1 MAIRSKTEKTV
12 ELPAESPRAYRT
24 NPEIEK
30 KIDAHIAANP
40 NDHEHYQRLVQEN
53 PERAVRTLIHKD
65 QQKFEQDMK
74 LVVKQMPGAQ
84 AFYEKQ
90 SPEIKARIDS
100 NLEGVNPYFH
110 EKAFVGEV
118 IREMNRQNRKSLTE
132 TLAPKAGVGMAA
144 G

>member
-1 MAIRSKTEKTV
+1 MAIRSKSDKVAEM
-12 ELPAESPRAYRT
+12 PADIPRTFRS

-40 NDHEHYQRLVQEN
+40 SDFEHYSRLVQEN
-53 PERAVRTLIHKD
+53 PDRAVRTLVYKD

-74 LVVKQMPGAQ
+74 LVVKQLPGAQ

-100 NLEGVNPYFH
+100 NLQGVNPYFH

-132 TLAPKAGVGMAA
+132 IPAPKAGAGMAA